1 MNTTPTDVES
11 RLPDRLMLAGS
22 LLAFLFGVYGFHWA
36 DESAWTA
43 LGLLF
48 LGIAVAVALGLASP
62 SGRRFLGFS
71 REAVHETR
79 RVVWP
84 SRKETLQTTGIVFLF
99 VLIMALFLWLTDKSL
114 EWILYD
120 LLLGWK

>member
-1 MNTTPTDVES
+1 MTSAPTDVQS

-22 LLAFLFGVYGFHWA
+22 LAAFLAGVYGYHWA
-36 DESAWTA
+36 DAQVWKA
-43 LGLLF
+43 LGFLF
-48 LGIAVAVALGLASP
+48 VGLAVAVGLGLASP
-62 SGRRFLGFS
+62 SGRRFIGFS
-71 REAVHETR
+71 REAAHETR

-99 VLIMALFLWLTDKSL
+99 VLIMALFLWLADKSL